1 MDERV
6 DNSVFRPARSA
17 AKCSGSLRPAGKLGA
32 ALGKRFLILGL
43 IAAACLTGCAAAN
56 KQKEREANLERLA
69 HWLPGNYDNTAQAK
83 ADVQKGIRPPH
94 DAVELDVAL
103 VDSISIGRNAYYM
116 QESVAGDPLRV
127 LSQRVVVFTAT
138 DKGIVESVN
147 SLDDPLRWRDGWRN
161 PEIFEGMTPRDFKPA
176 DGCDI
181 TWKPEESPA
190 DQAAAKLAKEDAE
203 RAAEKR
209 RLIGTN
215 DRKRCQMT
223 SHAAMGLVQVELRG
237 EIGPNEISM
246 AELQYDQDD
255 KLVQGNPVEP
265 FYRFRRMGK

>member
-6 DNSVFRPARSA
+6 DNSVR
-17 AKCSGSLRPAGKLGA
+17 G
-32 ALGKRFLILGL
+32 FLILGL

-56 KQKEREANLERLA
+56 KQKEREADLERLG

-103 VDSISIGRNAYYM
+103 VDSISIGRNVYYM

-176 DGCDI
+176 NGCDI
-181 TWKPEESPA
+181 TWKPEENPA
-190 DQAAAKLAKEDAE
+190 DKVAAKPVSKEDAK

-209 RLIGTN
+209 HLIGIN

-255 KLVQGNPVEP
+255 KLVQGNPTEP

>member
-1 MDERV
+1 MD
-6 DNSVFRPARSA
+6 S
-17 AKCSGSLRPAGKLGA
+17 KL
-32 ALGKRFLILGL
+32 IVGL
-43 IAAACLTGCAAAN
+43 IAAACLTGCASMN
-56 KQKEREANLERLA
+56 RQKEHEAALLRLS

-83 ADVQKGIRPPH
+83 ADVQNGVHPPH
-94 DAVELDVAL
+94 EAVELAIAPVEA
-103 VDSISIGRNAYYM
+103 IEIGDNVFYM
-116 QESVAGDPLRV
+116 QEMAADDPRRV
-127 LSQRVVVFTAT
+127 LSQRIVIFKAT

-147 SLDDPLRWRDGWRN
+147 TLVDPLRWRDGQRN
-161 PEIFEGMTPRDFKPA
+161 PEIFEGITARDFKAA

-181 TWKPEESPA
+181 TWKLEEQPV
-190 DQAAAKLAKEDAE
+190 DKNAAKPSKEEAE
-203 RAAEKR
+203 RAAAKR

-237 EIGPNEISM
+237 EMGPNEISL

-255 KLVQGNPVEP
+255 KLVQGDPAQP